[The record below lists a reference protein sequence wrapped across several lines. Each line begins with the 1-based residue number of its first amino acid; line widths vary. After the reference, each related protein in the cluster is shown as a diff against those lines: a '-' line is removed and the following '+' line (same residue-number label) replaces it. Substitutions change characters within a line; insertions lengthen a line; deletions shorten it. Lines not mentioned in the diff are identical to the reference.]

1 MKTSAVPI
9 VCGFALVVMSSAGVS
24 HWWSVRQ
31 FSAAVASGHLLVP
44 KEETV
49 TPLPESPPQ
58 DHRPLP
64 FSQPD
69 LLAMSPKAAA
79 APDATQAKFF
89 ESLISKIE
97 NLQNQNRD
105 MLDQIAETNRE
116 VMITN
121 FRVDTHSESFRPM
134 PVNED
139 AFETSFD
146 DGPGVLPPRAEPV
159 ELPFGE

>member
-1 MKTSAVPI
+1 
-9 VCGFALVVMSSAGVS
+9 MSSAGLS

-31 FSAAVASGHLLVP
+31 FSTAAAYGLP
-44 KEETV
+44 PAPREQPI
-49 TPLPESPPQ
+49 TPLPDSTPQ

-64 FSQPD
+64 SSAPD
-69 LLAMSPKAAA
+69 LLAGSPKAAAA
-79 APDATQAKFF
+79 APDATQVKFY

-134 PVNED
+134 PVNEEPFD
-139 AFETSFD
+139 TSFD
-146 DGPGVLPPRAEPV
+146 EGPGVLPPRAEPV
-159 ELPFGE
+159 EFPIGE